1 MPTSPD
7 SQGFRI
13 MANTFE
19 QQISTASANALSK
32 SAQAADKLMKESSN
46 TLTES
51 GKGSAAAVQDLIKT
65 YQELAARNVKNLTAA
80 MEALSAVKS
89 PTEFMELQQRL
100 IKESVEA
107 AVNDSRQI
115 AQLTNAVFT
124 AAFEPVKK
132 QMEAAQKTTRT

>member
-1 MPTSPD
+1 
-7 SQGFRI
+7 

-19 QQISTASANALSK
+19 QQISTASADALSK
-32 SAQAADKLMKESSN
+32 SAQAADKIMKESSN

-89 PTEFMELQQRL
+89 PAEFMELQQRL